1 MNIFEA
7 LSISLQNPLKGAI
20 IQLRE
25 FSDILKKRK
34 VCRMITIE
42 DIISRIIINHTLCG
56 VTPIEL
62 KMINSELKYDDDT
75 YLGDEVWKRIVNRVI
90 KESGYILQFL
100 PKKDGQH
107 FVDYINL
114 INPNVENAYN
124 VEPGTRPTEYFT
136 PILDPT
142 SPEAQGFI
150 YLLEKE
156 LYMDKKRKLKSKY
169 FFDKNKFDN

>member
-1 MNIFEA
+1 
-7 LSISLQNPLKGAI
+7 
-20 IQLRE
+20 
-25 FSDILKKRK
+25 
-34 VCRMITIE
+34 MITIE

-136 PILDPT
+136 PILGPT
-142 SPEAQGFI
+142 SQEAQGFI

-156 LYMDKKRKLKSKY
+156 LYMDKKRKLKSKN

>member
-1 MNIFEA
+1 
-7 LSISLQNPLKGAI
+7 
-20 IQLRE
+20 
-25 FSDILKKRK
+25 
-34 VCRMITIE
+34 MITIE

-156 LYMDKKRKLKSKY
+156 LYMDKKRKLKSKN
-169 FFDKNKFDN
+169 FFDKNKLRLLEKLCKYLTSLGLL

>member
-1 MNIFEA
+1 M
-7 LSISLQNPLKGAI
+7 
-20 IQLRE
+20 
-25 FSDILKKRK
+25 
-34 VCRMITIE
+34 CRMITIE

-156 LYMDKKRKLKSKY
+156 LYMDEKRKLKSKN

>member
-1 MNIFEA
+1 
-7 LSISLQNPLKGAI
+7 
-20 IQLRE
+20 
-25 FSDILKKRK
+25 
-34 VCRMITIE
+34 MITIE

-142 SPEAQGFI
+142 SPEA
-150 YLLEKE
+150 
-156 LYMDKKRKLKSKY
+156 
-169 FFDKNKFDN
+169 